1 MKKLL
6 LLFICVAFLAPV
18 AARAGQAPCTSHG
31 INLMDGLEK
40 SNPALLAELTAE
52 AAATPNSKGIFW
64 KIEKDGVEPSYLFG
78 TIHLSDP
85 RVMKMPQAASEAY
98 DSAQTVVI
106 EAADITHRKTFPR
119 IMQEQPDLMLFND
132 GTTLESHLP
141 KERRADIEQKLVQRG
156 IVLAAMNKIKPWV
169 LSNLLASTKCE
180 RARKARGELFLDEQ
194 LAIEAQKQGREVKG
208 LESIAEQFAAM
219 NSLPLD
225 FHIRNLIAT
234 VDFGD
239 KIEDSMETAITLYLQ
254 GDVGMIS
261 PALRKIV
268 PEDLSDA
275 DYALFQKVILTDRN
289 HLMVD
294 RAAPLLEKG
303 GVFLAIGALHL
314 PGKEGVVELLRQKG
328 YRLTAL

>member
-6 LLFICVAFLAPV
+6 LLFICVAFLAPA

-40 SNPALLAELTAE
+40 SKPALLAELTAE

-78 TIHLSDP
+78 TLHLSDP

-156 IVLAAMNKIKPWV
+156 IVLAAMNKINPGFFQTCLPRPNASAQEKPEASFFSM
-169 LSNLLASTKCE
+169 SNWPSKH
-180 RARKARGELFLDEQ
+180 KNRG
-194 LAIEAQKQGREVKG
+194 AK
-208 LESIAEQFAAM
+208 
-219 NSLPLD
+219 
-225 FHIRNLIAT
+225 
-234 VDFGD
+234 
-239 KIEDSMETAITLYLQ
+239 
-254 GDVGMIS
+254 
-261 PALRKIV
+261 
-268 PEDLSDA
+268 
-275 DYALFQKVILTDRN
+275 
-289 HLMVD
+289 
-294 RAAPLLEKG
+294 
-303 GVFLAIGALHL
+303 
-314 PGKEGVVELLRQKG
+314 
-328 YRLTAL
+328 

>member
-6 LLFICVAFLAPV
+6 LLFICVAFLAPA

-40 SNPALLAELTAE
+40 SKPALLAELTAE

-78 TIHLSDP
+78 TLHLSDP

-169 LSNLLASTKCE
+169 LSNLLATTKCE

-254 GDVGMIS
+254 AMW
-261 PALRKIV
+261 A
-268 PEDLSDA
+268 
-275 DYALFQKVILTDRN
+275 
-289 HLMVD
+289 
-294 RAAPLLEKG
+294 
-303 GVFLAIGALHL
+303 
-314 PGKEGVVELLRQKG
+314 
-328 YRLTAL
+328 

>member
-1 MKKLL
+1 
-6 LLFICVAFLAPV
+6 
-18 AARAGQAPCTSHG
+18 
-31 INLMDGLEK
+31 
-40 SNPALLAELTAE
+40 
-52 AAATPNSKGIFW
+52 
-64 KIEKDGVEPSYLFG
+64 
-78 TIHLSDP
+78 
-85 RVMKMPQAASEAY
+85 
-98 DSAQTVVI
+98 
-106 EAADITHRKTFPR
+106 
-119 IMQEQPDLMLFND
+119 
-132 GTTLESHLP
+132 
-141 KERRADIEQKLVQRG
+141 
-156 IVLAAMNKIKPWV
+156 
-169 LSNLLASTKCE
+169 
-180 RARKARGELFLDEQ
+180 
-194 LAIEAQKQGREVKG
+194 
-208 LESIAEQFAAM
+208 M

-254 GDVGMIS
+254 GDVGMIA

-294 RAAPLLEKG
+294 RATPLLEKG